1 MNRRFAIAFFV
12 LAGTALPAR
21 AGGPVGLGFDLRL
34 GGYIQASGWATG
46 CCSPGCGPC
55 GYGGGGAPGCAP
67 CFGFGPC
74 FAPAY
79 CSWGLPAPVGLDRGG
94 YPGYP
99 GPAYGYPQAGGY
111 CPQTANGAPAHGYG
125 Q

>member
-1 MNRRFAIAFFV
+1 MNWHLAIAFLV

-34 GGYIQASGWATG
+34 GGYIQASGWASG

-55 GYGGGGAPGCAP
+55 GYGGGGGAAPLAP
-67 CFGFGPC
+67 WYLYWPMNAHFQV
-74 FAPAY
+74 
-79 CSWGLPAPVGLDRGG
+79 PAPMA
-94 YPGYP
+94 YPYW
-99 GPAYGYPQAGGY
+99 PAPQAPLGAVAPVQQTGY
-111 CPQTANGAPAHGYG
+111 YPTPPPYWYG